1 MSNNASY
8 TSIGETIAKLRHE
21 RGIKQEELARAVQV
35 SVQAVS
41 KWENGGSP
49 DIELLPAIADFF
61 SLPIDA
67 LFGRECIDERS
78 LEKAITDRITAT
90 PKEKQIDEA
99 FKLCW
104 VLEKSLYD
112 RDDGSLTIDS
122 IREQEE
128 GRRVYSSINCDGGN
142 SFMELTES
150 LPYFFI
156 APRSSNSKAGWFE
169 GIDYPA
175 LFADLANRTFFR
187 AMVLIHTDTAAGK
200 NFTSRLIAKKL
211 GIEDTAAAEIC
222 EKLKKY
228 RMIHASQL
236 EIDDEMT
243 EIYTINS
250 TLSFPAMLTFARHII
265 DRPNRFYFCCTGM
278 NRAYFDADV
287 LEVLK

>member
-1 MSNNASY
+1 MSNTPSY
-8 TSIGETIAKLRHE
+8 TSIGETIAKLRRE

-90 PKEKQIDEA
+90 PGEKKIDEV

-104 VLEKSLYD
+104 VLEKSLYA
-112 RDDGSLTIDS
+112 RDDGSITIDS
-122 IREQEE
+122 IREKE
-128 GRRVYSSINCDGGN
+128 GNNRVYSSINGEQGN
-142 SFMELTES
+142 TFMELTET

-156 APRSSNSKAGWFE
+156 APKSSDSKAGYFE

-175 LFADLANRTFFR
+175 LFADLADRTFFR
-187 AMVLIHTDTAAGK
+187 SMVLIHTDIAAGK

-211 GIEDTAAAEIC
+211 GIEDTAAAEVC

-228 RMIHASQL
+228 RMISASQL
-236 EIDDEMT
+236 EVDDELT
-243 EIYTINS
+243 EIYTLNS
-250 TLSFPAMLTFARHII
+250 TFSFPAMLTFARQII
-265 DRPNRFYFCCTGM
+265 DRPNRFYFFIGGKD
-278 NRAYFDADV
+278 RAYFDGAV
-287 LEVLK
+287 LEELK